1 MDNFIIKINGIN
13 KILKWTIQLKPTVE
27 KIDKYIRESL
37 WFDFQIIEY
46 DGYKLTIAGSIDL
59 IYYHTLEVVFQDVF
73 FVSGFFEGWRS
84 DTSKPVFILPENE
97 SEMNQKFEIEQG
109 YQLFIFITEDYKM
122 MLLKLQKI

>member
-1 MDNFIIKINGIN
+1 M
-13 KILKWTIQLKPTVE
+13 
-27 KIDKYIRESL
+27 